1 MGGNLFP
8 DPWYDLGFHL
18 CINNINCPVNGVGGG
33 TRVIGQ
39 SLNTPTF
46 YCLALWGLGEVTM
59 AGNRQWSLG
68 LTCLACLSARTRIC
82 QEQGPS

>member
-33 TRVIGQ
+33 ARVIGQ
-39 SLNTPTF
+39 GFEHSNILLPCTV
-46 YCLALWGLGEVTM
+46 G
-59 AGNRQWSLG
+59 AGRSHHG
-68 LTCLACLSARTRIC
+68 R
-82 QEQGPS
+82 